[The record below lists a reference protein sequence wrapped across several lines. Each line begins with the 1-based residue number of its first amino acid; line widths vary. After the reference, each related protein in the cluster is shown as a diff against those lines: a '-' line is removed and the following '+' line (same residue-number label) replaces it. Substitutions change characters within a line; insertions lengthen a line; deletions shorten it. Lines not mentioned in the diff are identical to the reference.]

1 MTKASDKSIGFF
13 KKWLISIR
21 IFSFPASTMPVIFG
35 TTLAYVYGGGV
46 FNLWLFLLSFF
57 GMLILHSGANILSD
71 ISDFKKGLDKEATP
85 VSGGVVRKIITIRE
99 ARTASVILLGVGA
112 LIGFYLAWVAGP
124 ILLLIGVPG
133 LLIGIFYSLG
143 NKIALKYHALGD
155 LSVFMNFGILG
166 SLGAWYVQ
174 TGMLSW
180 IPVLWAVPMA
190 TLVIAILHANNWRDI
205 TSDRAGHI
213 YTIASILGDKASL
226 RYYGFLIYGPFIM
239 VLALILVP
247 YFLMPDVAF
256 MPFTFVLVILS
267 LPMALR
273 LWQKA
278 LHRKQPK
285 NPFDFIA
292 LDGATAQ
299 FNMAF
304 GFLCTLALLL
314 EAVIRTW
321 I

>member
-1 MTKASDKSIGFF
+1 MTNEQSVGAL
-13 KKWLISIR
+13 KKWWISAR
-21 IFSFPASTMPVIFG
+21 PFSFPASTMPVIFG
-35 TTLAYVYGGGV
+35 TVLAYVYGGHH
-46 FNLWLFLLSFF
+46 FNIWLFLLSFI
-57 GMLILHSGANILSD
+57 GMVILHSAANILSD
-71 ISDFKKGLDKEATP
+71 ISDFQKGLDKVPTP
-85 VSGGVVRKIITIRE
+85 VSGGVVRRIITIRE
-99 ARTASVILLGVGA
+99 ARRAAIILFSLGA
-112 LIGFYLAWVAGP
+112 LIGFYLSWVAGP
-124 ILLLIGVPG
+124 MLLLIGVPG

-143 NKIALKYHALGD
+143 GKVALKYHALGD

-174 TGMLSW
+174 TGTLSW

-205 TSDRAGHI
+205 TSDREGHI

-239 VLALILVP
+239 VMALILIP
-247 YFLMPDVAF
+247 YFLMPHVTF
-256 MPFTFVLVILS
+256 MPFTFAIVIFS
-267 LPMALR
+267 LPMAFK

-278 LHRKQPK
+278 LNRRQPK
-285 NPFDFIA
+285 NPIDFVA

-299 FNMAF
+299 FNLAF
-304 GFLCTLALLL
+304 SILCTLALVL
-314 EAVIRTW
+314 EAVIRQW